1 MLMIARV
8 ATALAVFGKG
18 QNHHAAK
25 YGLRLLVFGKN
36 HGSEIIKTKP
46 ETRSRGMRGQLHWS
60 KMKVHALAKI

>member
-1 MLMIARV
+1 MIARV
-8 ATALAVFGKG
+8 ATALAVFGEG

-25 YGLRLLVFGKN
+25 LWLGLLVLGEN

-46 ETRSRGMRGQLHWS
+46 GTRSRGMRGQLHWS